1 MPAYLYENIRKI
13 PANLTCGDLM
23 DMRRDLID
31 AVNCYKNIS
40 LEDKQAI
47 GGVIFAKFEYKV
59 LKATNSHLGV
69 MDANIKDITNNLEQ
83 AKKEADKHLTNTTN
97 NLWSSSPQIPT
108 ITHNVNEF
116 GHTPKRNS
124 VHKTKH
130 ILTDAAKKDIKSL
143 ANLSRMFCDW
153 AKNASLDRS
162 PTNFCLEYYGVK
174 MEVSFAV
181 NDATVYLRF
190 EGLNTANKFFNK
202 FYAFRCNP
210 SVKHKSFSREFW
222 HTYRRRMTKTIAKA
236 IRAIDNNPNN
246 WSYMEVKR
254 GDLD

>member
-1 MPAYLYENIRKI
+1 MENYLFKNIRKI
-13 PANLTCGDLM
+13 PTNLTCGDLI
-23 DMRRDLID
+23 DLRQYLID
-31 AVNCYKNIS
+31 AVNCYDNIS
-40 LEDKQAI
+40 LQDKQVI
-47 GGVIFAKFEYKV
+47 GGQIFTKFEYKIF
-59 LKATNSHLGV
+59 KAVNSYLETMGSHS
-69 MDANIKDITNNLEQ
+69 DDITNNLET
-83 AKKEADKHLTNTTN
+83 DKHLTNTTSN
-97 NLWSSSPQIPT
+97 PWSTSPQIPT

-124 VHKTKH
+124 TPKLRH

-190 EGLNTANKFFNK
+190 EGLNTVNK
-202 FYAFRCNP
+202 FYNKFYSFRCNP

-254 GDLD
+254 GNLD

>member
-1 MPAYLYENIRKI
+1 MENYLFKNIRKI
-13 PANLTCGDLM
+13 PTNLTCGDLI
-23 DMRRDLID
+23 DLRTYLID
-31 AVNCYKNIS
+31 IVNCYGNIS

-47 GGVIFAKFEYKV
+47 GGLIFTKFEYKIF
-59 LKATNSHLGV
+59 KAVNSYFET
-69 MDANIKDITNNLEQ
+69 MDSHSDDIANKTENN
-83 AKKEADKHLTNTTN
+83 KHLTDTTSN
-97 NLWSSSPQIPT
+97 PWSSSPQIPT

-124 VHKTKH
+124 TPKLRH

-153 AKNASLDRS
+153 AKNASLNRS

-190 EGLNTANKFFNK
+190 EGLNTVNK
-202 FYAFRCNP
+202 FYSFRCNP

-222 HTYRRRMTKTIAKA
+222 STYRRRMTKTIAKVM
-236 IRAIDNNPNN
+236 RDIDNNPSN
-246 WSYMEVKR
+246 WYYMEVKR

>member
-23 DMRRDLID
+23 DMRRDLNE
-31 AVNCYKNIS
+31 VVSCYKNIS

-47 GGVIFAKFEYKV
+47 GGAIFAKFEYKI
-59 LKATNSHLGV
+59 LRAINAHLGTIDV
-69 MDANIKDITNNLEQ
+69 RLKDI
-83 AKKEADKHLTNTTN
+83 ADKHLTDTTN

-108 ITHNVNEF
+108 ITHDVNEF

-124 VHKTKH
+124 TPKLRHL
-130 ILTDAAKKDIKSL
+130 LTNEAEKDIKSL
-143 ANLSRMFCDW
+143 ANLSRLFCNW
-153 AKNASLDRS
+153 AKNASLYRT
-162 PTNFCLEYYGVK
+162 PTNFCLEYYGAK

-181 NDATVYLRF
+181 NDAVVYLRF
-190 EGLNTANKFFNK
+190 EGLNAVNKL
-202 FYAFRCNP
+202 YSFRCNP

-222 HTYRRRMTKTIAKA
+222 NLYRRRMTKTIA
-236 IRAIDNNPNN
+236 RVMRDIDNNPSN
-246 WSYMEVKR
+246 WYCMEVKR

>member
-1 MPAYLYENIRKI
+1 MENYLFKNIRKI
-13 PANLTCGDLM
+13 PTNLTCGDLI
-23 DMRRDLID
+23 DLRTYLID
-31 AVNCYKNIS
+31 IVNCYDNIS
-40 LEDKQAI
+40 LQDKQAI
-47 GGVIFAKFEYKV
+47 GGQIFTKFEYKIF
-59 LKATNSHLGV
+59 KAVNSYLETMGSHS
-69 MDANIKDITNNLEQ
+69 DDITNNLET
-83 AKKEADKHLTNTTN
+83 DKHLTDTTN
-97 NLWSSSPQIPT
+97 NPWSSSPQIPT

-153 AKNASLDRS
+153 AKNASLNRS

-181 NDATVYLRF
+181 NDAAVYLRF
-190 EGLNTANKFFNK
+190 EGLNTVDK
-202 FYAFRCNP
+202 FYSFRCSP

-222 HTYRRRMTKTIAKA
+222 STYRRRMTKTIAKVM
-236 IRAIDNNPNN
+236 RDIDNNPSN
-246 WSYMEVKR
+246 WYYMEIKR
-254 GDLD
+254 GVLN

>member
-1 MPAYLYENIRKI
+1 MENYLFKNIRKI
-13 PANLTCGDLM
+13 PTNLTCGDLI
-23 DMRRDLID
+23 DLRQYLID
-31 AVNCYKNIS
+31 AVNCYDNIS
-40 LEDKQAI
+40 LQDKQSI
-47 GGVIFAKFEYKV
+47 GGQIFTKFEYKIF
-59 LKATNSHLGV
+59 KAVNSYLETMGSHS
-69 MDANIKDITNNLEQ
+69 DDITNNLET
-83 AKKEADKHLTNTTN
+83 DKHLTNTTSN
-97 NLWSSSPQIPT
+97 PWSSSPQIPT

-130 ILTDAAKKDIKSL
+130 NLTDAAKKDIKSL

-153 AKNASLDRS
+153 AKNASLNRS

-190 EGLNTANKFFNK
+190 EGLNTVNK
-202 FYAFRCNP
+202 FYSFRCSP

-222 HTYRRRMTKTIAKA
+222 STYRRRMTKTIAKVM
-236 IRAIDNNPNN
+236 RDIDNNPNN

-254 GDLD
+254 GALD

>member
-1 MPAYLYENIRKI
+1 MENYLFKNIRKI
-13 PANLTCGDLM
+13 PTNLTCGDLI
-23 DMRRDLID
+23 DLRTYLID
-31 AVNCYKNIS
+31 IVNCYRNIS

-47 GGVIFAKFEYKV
+47 GGIIFTKFEYKIF
-59 LKATNSHLGV
+59 KAINSYLET
-69 MDANIKDITNNLEQ
+69 MDSHSDDIANKTENN
-83 AKKEADKHLTNTTN
+83 KHLTDTTSN
-97 NLWSSSPQIPT
+97 PWSSSPQIPT

-153 AKNASLDRS
+153 AKNASLNRS

-181 NDATVYLRF
+181 NDAAVYLRF
-190 EGLNTANKFFNK
+190 EGLNTINK
-202 FYAFRCNP
+202 FYSFRCSP

-222 HTYRRRMTKTIAKA
+222 STYRRRMTKTIAKVM
-236 IRAIDNNPNN
+236 RDIDNNPSN
-246 WSYMEVKR
+246 WYCMEVKR

>member
-1 MPAYLYENIRKI
+1 MENYLFKNIRKI
-13 PANLTCGDLM
+13 PTNLTCGDLI
-23 DMRRDLID
+23 DLRTYLID
-31 AVNCYKNIS
+31 IVNCYDNIS
-40 LEDKQAI
+40 LQDKQAI
-47 GGVIFAKFEYKV
+47 GGQIFTKFEYKIF
-59 LKATNSHLGV
+59 KAVNSYLET
-69 MDANIKDITNNLEQ
+69 MDYHSDDIANKTENN
-83 AKKEADKHLTNTTN
+83 KHLTDTTN
-97 NLWSSSPQIPT
+97 NPWSTSPQIPT

-124 VHKTKH
+124 TPKLRH

-153 AKNASLDRS
+153 AKNASLNRS

-190 EGLNTANKFFNK
+190 EGLNTVNK
-202 FYAFRCNP
+202 FYSFRCSP

-222 HTYRRRMTKTIAKA
+222 STYRRRMTKTIAKVM
-236 IRAIDNNPNN
+236 RDIDNNPNN

>member
-1 MPAYLYENIRKI
+1 MENYLFKNIRKI
-13 PANLTCGDLM
+13 PTNLTCGDLI
-23 DMRRDLID
+23 DLRTYLID
-31 AVNCYKNIS
+31 IVNCYGNIS

-47 GGVIFAKFEYKV
+47 GGLIFTKFEYKIF
-59 LKATNSHLGV
+59 KAINSYLET
-69 MDANIKDITNNLEQ
+69 MDSHSDDIANKTENN
-83 AKKEADKHLTNTTN
+83 KHLTDTTSN
-97 NLWSSSPQIPT
+97 PWSSSPQIPT

-124 VHKTKH
+124 TPKLRH
-130 ILTDAAKKDIKSL
+130 ILTDEAKKDIKSL

-153 AKNASLDRS
+153 AKNASLNRS

-181 NDATVYLRF
+181 NDTTVYLRF
-190 EGLNTANKFFNK
+190 EGLNTGNK
-202 FYAFRCNP
+202 FYSFHCSP

>member
-1 MPAYLYENIRKI
+1 MENYLFKNIRKI
-13 PANLTCGDLM
+13 PTNLTCGDLI
-23 DMRRDLID
+23 DLCQYLID
-31 AVNCYKNIS
+31 AVNCYDNIS
-40 LEDKQAI
+40 LQDKQAI
-47 GGVIFAKFEYKV
+47 GGQIFTKFEYKIF
-59 LKATNSHLGV
+59 KAVNSYLETMGSHS
-69 MDANIKDITNNLEQ
+69 DDIANHPES
-83 AKKEADKHLTNTTN
+83 DKHLTDTTN

-190 EGLNTANKFFNK
+190 TGLNSVNK
-202 FYAFRCNP
+202 FYNKFYSFHCSP

-246 WSYMEVKR
+246 WYYMKVKR

>member
-1 MPAYLYENIRKI
+1 MENYLFKNIRKI
-13 PANLTCGDLM
+13 PTNLTCGDLI
-23 DMRRDLID
+23 DLRQYLIE
-31 AVNCYKNIS
+31 AVNCYDNIS
-40 LEDKQAI
+40 FQDKQTI
-47 GGVIFAKFEYKV
+47 GGQIFTKFEYKIF
-59 LKATNSHLGV
+59 KAVNSYLET
-69 MDANIKDITNNLEQ
+69 MDSHSDDIANKTENN
-83 AKKEADKHLTNTTN
+83 KHLTDTTN
-97 NLWSSSPQIPT
+97 NPWSTSPQIPT

-124 VHKTKH
+124 TPKLRH

-181 NDATVYLRF
+181 NDAAVYLRF
-190 EGLNTANKFFNK
+190 EGLNTINK
-202 FYAFRCNP
+202 FYSFRCSP

-222 HTYRRRMTKTIAKA
+222 STYRRRMTKRIAKVM
-236 IRAIDNNPNN
+236 RDIDNNPNN
-246 WSYMEVKR
+246 WYYMEVKR

>member
-1 MPAYLYENIRKI
+1 MENYLFKNIRKI
-13 PANLTCGDLM
+13 PTNLTCGDLI
-23 DMRRDLID
+23 DLRQYLID
-31 AVNCYKNIS
+31 AVNCYDNIS
-40 LEDKQAI
+40 LQDKQAI
-47 GGVIFAKFEYKV
+47 GGQIFTKFEYKIF
-59 LKATNSHLGV
+59 KAVNSYLET
-69 MDANIKDITNNLEQ
+69 MDSHSDDIANKTENN
-83 AKKEADKHLTNTTN
+83 KHLTDTTN
-97 NLWSSSPQIPT
+97 NPWSTSPQIPT

-124 VHKTKH
+124 TPKLRH

-153 AKNASLDRS
+153 AKNASLNRS

-190 EGLNTANKFFNK
+190 EGLNTINK
-202 FYAFRCNP
+202 FYSFRCSP

-222 HTYRRRMTKTIAKA
+222 SIYRRRMTKTIAKA

>member
-1 MPAYLYENIRKI
+1 MENYLFKNIRKI
-13 PANLTCGDLM
+13 PTNLTCGDLI
-23 DMRRDLID
+23 DLRQYLID
-31 AVNCYKNIS
+31 AVNCYDNIS
-40 LEDKQAI
+40 LQDKQAI
-47 GGVIFAKFEYKV
+47 GGQIFTKFEYKIF
-59 LKATNSHLGV
+59 KAINSYLET
-69 MDANIKDITNNLEQ
+69 MDSHSDDIANKTENN
-83 AKKEADKHLTNTTN
+83 KHLTDTTN
-97 NLWSSSPQIPT
+97 NPWSTSPQIPT

-124 VHKTKH
+124 TPKLRH
-130 ILTDAAKKDIKSL
+130 ILTDEAKKDIKSL

-153 AKNASLDRS
+153 AKNASLNRS

-181 NDATVYLRF
+181 NDTTVYLRF
-190 EGLNTANKFFNK
+190 EGLNTGNK
-202 FYAFRCNP
+202 FYSFHCSP

>member
-1 MPAYLYENIRKI
+1 MENYLFKNIRKI
-13 PANLTCGDLM
+13 PTNLTCGDLI
-23 DMRRDLID
+23 DLRQYLID
-31 AVNCYKNIS
+31 AVNCYDNIS
-40 LEDKQAI
+40 LQDKQTI
-47 GGVIFAKFEYKV
+47 GGQIFTKFEYKIF
-59 LKATNSHLGV
+59 KAVNSYLET
-69 MDANIKDITNNLEQ
+69 MDSHSDDIANKTENN
-83 AKKEADKHLTNTTN
+83 KHLTDTTN
-97 NLWSSSPQIPT
+97 NPWSTSPQIPT

-124 VHKTKH
+124 TPKLRH

-153 AKNASLDRS
+153 AKNASLNRS

-190 EGLNTANKFFNK
+190 EGLNTVNK
-202 FYAFRCNP
+202 FYSFRCSP

-222 HTYRRRMTKTIAKA
+222 STYRRRMTKTIAKA

>member
-23 DMRRDLID
+23 DMRNDLIEV
-31 AVNCYKNIS
+31 VNCYRDILIEK
-40 LEDKQAI
+40 KQAI
-47 GGVIFAKFEYKV
+47 GGQIFAKFDYKILSAV
-59 LKATNSHLGV
+59 NSYLET
-69 MDANIKDITNNLEQ
+69 MDSHSDDIANNPES
-83 AKKEADKHLTNTTN
+83 DKHLTDTTN
-97 NLWSSSPQIPT
+97 NPWSTSPQIPT

-124 VHKTKH
+124 VHKTRH

-190 EGLNTANKFFNK
+190 TGLNSVNK
-202 FYAFRCNP
+202 FYNKFYSFHCSP

-246 WSYMEVKR
+246 WMYMEVKR
-254 GDLD
+254 GALD

>member
-1 MPAYLYENIRKI
+1 MENYLFKNIRKI
-13 PANLTCGDLM
+13 PTNLTCGDLI
-23 DMRRDLID
+23 DLRQYLID
-31 AVNCYKNIS
+31 AVNCYDNIS
-40 LEDKQAI
+40 LQDKQAI
-47 GGVIFAKFEYKV
+47 GGQIFTKFEYKIF
-59 LKATNSHLGV
+59 KAVNSYLETMGSHS
-69 MDANIKDITNNLEQ
+69 DDITNNLET
-83 AKKEADKHLTNTTN
+83 DKHLTNTTSN
-97 NLWSSSPQIPT
+97 PWSTSPQIPT

-124 VHKTKH
+124 TPKLRH

-153 AKNASLDRS
+153 AKNASLNRS

-190 EGLNTANKFFNK
+190 EGLNTVNK
-202 FYAFRCNP
+202 FYNKFYSFRCNP

-254 GDLD
+254 GNLD

>member
-1 MPAYLYENIRKI
+1 MENYLFKNIRKI
-13 PANLTCGDLM
+13 PTNLTCGDLI
-23 DMRRDLID
+23 DLRTYLID
-31 AVNCYKNIS
+31 IVNCYGNIS

-47 GGVIFAKFEYKV
+47 GGLIFTKFEYKIF
-59 LKATNSHLGV
+59 KAVNSYLET
-69 MDANIKDITNNLEQ
+69 MDSHSDDIANKTENN
-83 AKKEADKHLTNTTN
+83 KHLTDTTN
-97 NLWSSSPQIPT
+97 NPWSTSPQIPT

-124 VHKTKH
+124 TPKLRH

-153 AKNASLDRS
+153 AKNASLNRS

-190 EGLNTANKFFNK
+190 EGLNTVNK
-202 FYAFRCNP
+202 FYSFRCNP

-222 HTYRRRMTKTIAKA
+222 STYRRRMTKTIAKVM
-236 IRAIDNNPNN
+236 RDIDNNPSN
-246 WSYMEVKR
+246 WYYMEVKR

>member
-1 MPAYLYENIRKI
+1 MENYLFKNIRKI
-13 PANLTCGDLM
+13 PTNLTCGDLI
-23 DMRRDLID
+23 DLRTYLID
-31 AVNCYKNIS
+31 IVNCYGNIS

-47 GGVIFAKFEYKV
+47 GGIIFTKFEYKIF
-59 LKATNSHLGV
+59 KAINSYLET
-69 MDANIKDITNNLEQ
+69 MDSHSDDIINNP
-83 AKKEADKHLTNTTN
+83 KTDKHLTDTTN
-97 NLWSSSPQIPT
+97 NPWSSSPQIPT

-153 AKNASLDRS
+153 AKNASLNRS

-181 NDATVYLRF
+181 NDAAVYLRF
-190 EGLNTANKFFNK
+190 EGLNTINK
-202 FYAFRCNP
+202 FYSFRCNP

-222 HTYRRRMTKTIAKA
+222 STYRRRMTKTIAKVM
-236 IRAIDNNPNN
+236 RDIDNNPSN
-246 WSYMEVKR
+246 WYYMEVKR

>member
-1 MPAYLYENIRKI
+1 MENYLFKNIRKI
-13 PANLTCGDLM
+13 PTNLTCGDLI
-23 DMRRDLID
+23 DLRTYLID
-31 AVNCYKNIS
+31 IVNCYGNIS

-47 GGVIFAKFEYKV
+47 GGLIFTKFEYKIF
-59 LKATNSHLGV
+59 KAINSYLET
-69 MDANIKDITNNLEQ
+69 MDSHSDDIANKTENN
-83 AKKEADKHLTNTTN
+83 KHLTDTTSN
-97 NLWSSSPQIPT
+97 PWSSSPQIPT

-153 AKNASLDRS
+153 AKNASLNRS

-181 NDATVYLRF
+181 NDAAVYLRF
-190 EGLNTANKFFNK
+190 EGLNTVNK
-202 FYAFRCNP
+202 FYSFRCNP

-222 HTYRRRMTKTIAKA
+222 STYRRRMTKTIAKVM
-236 IRAIDNNPNN
+236 RDIDNNPSN
-246 WSYMEVKR
+246 WYYMEVKR

>member
-1 MPAYLYENIRKI
+1 MENYLFKNIRKI
-13 PANLTCGDLM
+13 PTNLTCGDLI
-23 DMRRDLID
+23 DLRQYLID
-31 AVNCYKNIS
+31 AVNCYDNIS
-40 LEDKQAI
+40 LQDKQAI
-47 GGVIFAKFEYKV
+47 GGQIFTKFEYKIF
-59 LKATNSHLGV
+59 KAVNSYLETMGSHS
-69 MDANIKDITNNLEQ
+69 DDIINNP
-83 AKKEADKHLTNTTN
+83 KTDKHLTDTTN
-97 NLWSSSPQIPT
+97 NPWSSSPQIPT

-124 VHKTKH
+124 TPKLRH

-153 AKNASLDRS
+153 AKNASLNRS

-181 NDATVYLRF
+181 NDAAVYLRF
-190 EGLNTANKFFNK
+190 EGLNTINK
-202 FYAFRCNP
+202 FYSFRCSP

-222 HTYRRRMTKTIAKA
+222 SAYRRRMTKTIAKV
-236 IRAIDNNPNN
+236 IRDIDNNPNN

-254 GDLD
+254 EDLD

>member
-1 MPAYLYENIRKI
+1 MENYLFKNIRKI
-13 PANLTCGDLM
+13 PTNLTCGDLI
-23 DMRRDLID
+23 DLRTYLID
-31 AVNCYKNIS
+31 IVNCYGNIS

-47 GGVIFAKFEYKV
+47 GGLIFTKFEYKIF
-59 LKATNSHLGV
+59 KAINSYLET
-69 MDANIKDITNNLEQ
+69 MDSHSDDIANKTENN
-83 AKKEADKHLTNTTN
+83 KHLTDTTSN
-97 NLWSSSPQIPT
+97 PWSSSPQIPT

-153 AKNASLDRS
+153 AKNASLNRS

-181 NDATVYLRF
+181 NDAAVYLRF
-190 EGLNTANKFFNK
+190 EGLNTINK
-202 FYAFRCNP
+202 FYSFRCSP

-222 HTYRRRMTKTIAKA
+222 STYRRRMTKTIAKVM
-236 IRAIDNNPNN
+236 RDIDNNPNN

>member
-1 MPAYLYENIRKI
+1 MENYLFKNIRKI
-13 PANLTCGDLM
+13 PTNLTCGDLI
-23 DMRRDLID
+23 DLRTYLID
-31 AVNCYKNIS
+31 IVNCYRNIS

-47 GGVIFAKFEYKV
+47 GGLIFTKFEYKIF
-59 LKATNSHLGV
+59 KAINSYLET
-69 MDANIKDITNNLEQ
+69 MDSHSDDIANKTENN
-83 AKKEADKHLTNTTN
+83 KHLTDTTSN
-97 NLWSSSPQIPT
+97 PWSTSPQIPT

-124 VHKTKH
+124 TPKLRH

-153 AKNASLDRS
+153 AKNASLNRS

-181 NDATVYLRF
+181 NDAAVYLRF
-190 EGLNTANKFFNK
+190 EGLNTINK
-202 FYAFRCNP
+202 FYSFRCSP

-222 HTYRRRMTKTIAKA
+222 STYRRRMTKTIAKVM
-236 IRAIDNNPNN
+236 RDIDNNPNN
-246 WSYMEVKR
+246 WYYMEVKR

>member
-1 MPAYLYENIRKI
+1 MENYLFKNIRKI
-13 PANLTCGDLM
+13 PTNLTCGDLI
-23 DMRRDLID
+23 DLRTYLID
-31 AVNCYKNIS
+31 IVNCYGNIS

-47 GGVIFAKFEYKV
+47 GGLIFTKFEYKIF
-59 LKATNSHLGV
+59 KAINSYLET
-69 MDANIKDITNNLEQ
+69 MDSHSDDIANKTENN
-83 AKKEADKHLTNTTN
+83 KHLTDTTSN
-97 NLWSSSPQIPT
+97 PWSSSPQIPT

-153 AKNASLDRS
+153 AKNASLNRS
-162 PTNFCLEYYGVK
+162 PTNFCLEYYDAK

-181 NDATVYLRF
+181 NDAAVYLRF
-190 EGLNTANKFFNK
+190 EGLNTINK
-202 FYAFRCNP
+202 FYSFRCSP

-222 HTYRRRMTKTIAKA
+222 STYRRRMTKTIAKVM
-236 IRAIDNNPNN
+236 RDIDNNPNN
-246 WSYMEVKR
+246 WYYMEVKR

>member
-1 MPAYLYENIRKI
+1 MENYLFKNIRKI
-13 PANLTCGDLM
+13 PTNPTCGDLI
-23 DMRRDLID
+23 DLRQYLID
-31 AVNCYKNIS
+31 AVKAVNSY
-40 LEDKQAI
+40 LE
-47 GGVIFAKFEYKV
+47 
-59 LKATNSHLGV
+59 T
-69 MDANIKDITNNLEQ
+69 MD
-83 AKKEADKHLTNTTN
+83 TTRN
-97 NLWSSSPQIPT
+97 PWSTSPQIPT
-108 ITHNVNEF
+108 IIHNVNEF

-124 VHKTKH
+124 TPKLRH

-181 NDATVYLRF
+181 NDAAVYLRF
-190 EGLNTANKFFNK
+190 EGLNTINK
-202 FYAFRCNP
+202 FYSFRCSP

-222 HTYRRRMTKTIAKA
+222 NTYRRRMTKTIAKVM
-236 IRAIDNNPNN
+236 RDIDNNPNN
-246 WSYMEVKR
+246 WYYMEVKR

>member
-1 MPAYLYENIRKI
+1 MENYLFKNIRKI
-13 PANLTCGDLM
+13 PTNLTCGDLI
-23 DMRRDLID
+23 DLRTYLID
-31 AVNCYKNIS
+31 IVNCYRNIS

-47 GGVIFAKFEYKV
+47 GGIIFTKFEYKIF
-59 LKATNSHLGV
+59 KAINSYLET
-69 MDANIKDITNNLEQ
+69 MDSHSDDITNNPETN
-83 AKKEADKHLTNTTN
+83 KHLTDTTN
-97 NLWSSSPQIPT
+97 NPWSSSPQIPT

-153 AKNASLDRS
+153 AKNASLNRS
-162 PTNFCLEYYGVK
+162 PTNFCLEYYDAK

-181 NDATVYLRF
+181 NDAAVYLRF
-190 EGLNTANKFFNK
+190 EGLNTINK
-202 FYAFRCNP
+202 FYSFRCSP

-222 HTYRRRMTKTIAKA
+222 STYRRRMTKTIAKVM
-236 IRAIDNNPNN
+236 RDIDNNPSN
-246 WSYMEVKR
+246 WYYMEVKR

>member
-1 MPAYLYENIRKI
+1 MENYLFKNIRKI
-13 PANLTCGDLM
+13 PANLTCGDLI
-23 DMRRDLID
+23 DLRQYLID
-31 AVNCYKNIS
+31 AVNCYDNIS
-40 LEDKQAI
+40 LQDKQAI
-47 GGVIFAKFEYKV
+47 GGQIFTKFEYKIF
-59 LKATNSHLGV
+59 KAVNSYLET
-69 MDANIKDITNNLEQ
+69 MDSHSDDIANKTENN
-83 AKKEADKHLTNTTN
+83 KHLTDTTN
-97 NLWSSSPQIPT
+97 NPWSTSPQIPT

-124 VHKTKH
+124 TPKLRH

-153 AKNASLDRS
+153 AKNASLNRS

-190 EGLNTANKFFNK
+190 EGLNTVDK
-202 FYAFRCNP
+202 FYSFRCSP

>member
-1 MPAYLYENIRKI
+1 MENYLFKNIRKI
-13 PANLTCGDLM
+13 PTNLTCGDLI
-23 DMRRDLID
+23 DLRTYLID
-31 AVNCYKNIS
+31 IVNCYGNIS

-47 GGVIFAKFEYKV
+47 GGLIFTKFEYKIF
-59 LKATNSHLGV
+59 KAINSYLET
-69 MDANIKDITNNLEQ
+69 MDSHSDDIANKTENN
-83 AKKEADKHLTNTTN
+83 KHLTDTTSN
-97 NLWSSSPQIPT
+97 PWSSSPQIPT

-124 VHKTKH
+124 TPKLRH

-190 EGLNTANKFFNK
+190 EGLNTVNK
-202 FYAFRCNP
+202 FYSFRCSP

-246 WSYMEVKR
+246 WSYMEIKK
-254 GDLD
+254 GALD

>member
-1 MPAYLYENIRKI
+1 MENYLFKNIRKI
-13 PANLTCGDLM
+13 PTNLTCGDLI
-23 DMRRDLID
+23 DLRTYLID
-31 AVNCYKNIS
+31 IVNCYGNIS

-47 GGVIFAKFEYKV
+47 GGLIFTKFEYKIF
-59 LKATNSHLGV
+59 KAVNSYLET
-69 MDANIKDITNNLEQ
+69 MDSHSDDIANKTENN
-83 AKKEADKHLTNTTN
+83 KHLTDTTN
-97 NLWSSSPQIPT
+97 NPWSTSPQIPT

-124 VHKTKH
+124 TPKLRH

-153 AKNASLDRS
+153 AKNASLNRS
-162 PTNFCLEYYGVK
+162 PTNFCLEYYDAK

-181 NDATVYLRF
+181 NDAAVYLRF
-190 EGLNTANKFFNK
+190 EGLNTINK
-202 FYAFRCNP
+202 FYSFRCSP

-222 HTYRRRMTKTIAKA
+222 STYRRRMTKTIAKVM
-236 IRAIDNNPNN
+236 RDIDNNPNN

>member
-1 MPAYLYENIRKI
+1 MENYLFKNIRKI
-13 PANLTCGDLM
+13 PANLTCGDLI
-23 DMRRDLID
+23 DLRTYLID
-31 AVNCYKNIS
+31 IVNCYDNIS
-40 LEDKQAI
+40 LQDKQAI
-47 GGVIFAKFEYKV
+47 GGQIFTKFEYKIF
-59 LKATNSHLGV
+59 KAVNSYLETMGSHS
-69 MDANIKDITNNLEQ
+69 DDITNNLETN
-83 AKKEADKHLTNTTN
+83 KHLTDTTN
-97 NLWSSSPQIPT
+97 NPWSTSPQIPT

-124 VHKTKH
+124 TPKLRH

-153 AKNASLDRS
+153 AKNASLNRS

-190 EGLNTANKFFNK
+190 EGLNTINK
-202 FYAFRCNP
+202 FYSFRCSP

-222 HTYRRRMTKTIAKA
+222 HTYRRRMTKTIAKVM
-236 IRAIDNNPNN
+236 RDIDNNPNN

-254 GDLD
+254 GALD

>member
-1 MPAYLYENIRKI
+1 MENYLFKNIRKI
-13 PANLTCGDLM
+13 PTNLTCGDLI
-23 DMRRDLID
+23 DLRQYLID
-31 AVNCYKNIS
+31 AINCYDNIS
-40 LEDKQAI
+40 LQDKQAI
-47 GGVIFAKFEYKV
+47 GGQIFTKFEYKIF
-59 LKATNSHLGV
+59 KAVNSYLETMGSHS
-69 MDANIKDITNNLEQ
+69 DDITNNLETN
-83 AKKEADKHLTNTTN
+83 KHLTDTTSN
-97 NLWSSSPQIPT
+97 PWSTSPQIPT

-124 VHKTKH
+124 TPKLRH

-181 NDATVYLRF
+181 NNATVYLRF
-190 EGLNTANKFFNK
+190 EGLNTINK
-202 FYAFRCNP
+202 FYSFRCNP
-210 SVKHKSFSREFW
+210 SVKHKSVSRGFW
-222 HTYRRRMTKTIAKA
+222 YIYRRRMTKTIAKA

>member
-1 MPAYLYENIRKI
+1 MENYLFKNIRKI
-13 PANLTCGDLM
+13 PTNLTCGDLI
-23 DMRRDLID
+23 DLRTYLID
-31 AVNCYKNIS
+31 IVNCYGNIS

-47 GGVIFAKFEYKV
+47 GGLIFTKFEYKIF
-59 LKATNSHLGV
+59 KAINSYLET
-69 MDANIKDITNNLEQ
+69 MDSHSDDIANKTENN
-83 AKKEADKHLTNTTN
+83 KHLTDTTSN
-97 NLWSSSPQIPT
+97 PWSTSPQIPT

-124 VHKTKH
+124 TPKLRH

-153 AKNASLDRS
+153 AKNASLNRS

-181 NDATVYLRF
+181 NDTTVYLRF
-190 EGLNTANKFFNK
+190 EGLNTGNK
-202 FYAFRCNP
+202 FYSFRCSP
-210 SVKHKSFSREFW
+210 SVKHKSCSREFW
-222 HTYRRRMTKTIAKA
+222 RTYRRRMTKTIAKV

-254 GDLD
+254 GALD

>member
-1 MPAYLYENIRKI
+1 MENYLFKNIRKI
-13 PANLTCGDLM
+13 PTNLTCGDLI
-23 DMRRDLID
+23 DLRTYLID
-31 AVNCYKNIS
+31 IVNCYGNIS

-47 GGVIFAKFEYKV
+47 GGLIFTKFEYKIF
-59 LKATNSHLGV
+59 KAINSYLET
-69 MDANIKDITNNLEQ
+69 MDSHSDDIANKTENN
-83 AKKEADKHLTNTTN
+83 KHLTDTTSN
-97 NLWSSSPQIPT
+97 PWSSSPQIPT

-124 VHKTKH
+124 TPKLRH
-130 ILTDAAKKDIKSL
+130 ILTDTAKKDIKSL

-153 AKNASLDRS
+153 AKNASLYRS

-190 EGLNTANKFFNK
+190 TGLNSVNK
-202 FYAFRCNP
+202 FYNKFYSFHCSP

-246 WSYMEVKR
+246 WYYMEVKR

>member
-1 MPAYLYENIRKI
+1 MENYLFKNIRKI
-13 PANLTCGDLM
+13 PTNLTCGDLI
-23 DMRRDLID
+23 DLRQYLID
-31 AVNCYKNIS
+31 AVNCYDNIS
-40 LEDKQAI
+40 LQDKQAI
-47 GGVIFAKFEYKV
+47 GGQIFTKFEYKIF
-59 LKATNSHLGV
+59 KAINSYLET
-69 MDANIKDITNNLEQ
+69 MDSHSDDIANKTENN
-83 AKKEADKHLTNTTN
+83 KHLTDTTN
-97 NLWSSSPQIPT
+97 NPWSTSPQIPT

-124 VHKTKH
+124 TPKLRH

-153 AKNASLDRS
+153 AKNASLNRS

-190 EGLNTANKFFNK
+190 EGLNTINK
-202 FYAFRCNP
+202 FYSFRCSP

-222 HTYRRRMTKTIAKA
+222 STYRRRMTKTIAKVM
-236 IRAIDNNPNN
+236 RDIDNNPNN

>member
-1 MPAYLYENIRKI
+1 MENYLFKNIRKI
-13 PANLTCGDLM
+13 PTNLTCGDLI
-23 DMRRDLID
+23 DLRTYLID
-31 AVNCYKNIS
+31 IVNCYGNIS

-47 GGVIFAKFEYKV
+47 GGIIFTKFEYKIF
-59 LKATNSHLGV
+59 KAINSYLET
-69 MDANIKDITNNLEQ
+69 MDSHSDDITNNPETN
-83 AKKEADKHLTNTTN
+83 KHLTDTTN
-97 NLWSSSPQIPT
+97 NPWSTSPQIPT

-124 VHKTKH
+124 TPKLRH

-153 AKNASLDRS
+153 AKNASLNRS

-190 EGLNTANKFFNK
+190 EGLNTVNK
-202 FYAFRCNP
+202 FYSFRCNP

-222 HTYRRRMTKTIAKA
+222 STYRRRMTKTIAKVM
-236 IRAIDNNPNN
+236 RDIDNNPSN